1 MTKFSNLFIKILGT
15 FPADALGIDYVGE
28 LTRLRKLISVSEKVN
43 GLFFRE
49 PVLLAKY
56 SSWELLV
63 ESKMKI

>member
-1 MTKFSNLFIKILGT
+1 LGT
-15 FPADALGIDYVGE
+15 DYFGE
-28 LTRLRKLISVSEKVN
+28 LTRLRELISVLEKVN

-63 ESKMKI
+63 KSKMII

>member
-1 MTKFSNLFIKILGT
+1 M

-56 SSWELLV
+56 SSWELFV